1 MGIEIDGMESAEG
14 KYKHTIYIYI
24 YIFVDVFVSVFVEC
38 LLYCCCML

>member
-14 KYKHTIYIYI
+14 KYKHTIYI